1 MHAVVLFSSLRVSR
15 DFIDYPY
22 FADLGALQAAACLRS
37 QGARVQ
43 VVDALAMPGATLEH
57 VDDEVVL
64 GAAEPHV
71 AAALQKAIAG
81 ADILVAQLSPFHRP
95 PLAAPAVLA
104 LLQASRAERPE
115 LPILLAD
122 LYQSGQ
128 HYVAYDST
136 RLLEQYPM
144 ADALLKHEAESALF
158 EVAEELA
165 SGRPNAP
172 LVRDGGEVDDLSGL
186 PLPAWDLVDLD
197 AYFQFHE
204 DVVSRSGRVDWAFPI
219 TGRALPLLTSRGCP
233 FRCIHC
239 SSNPGRRADAPKRQ
253 RRLDAARLAEHLDAL
268 QQHGAQKAIVLDE
281 LANVGEAHFDRLLE
295 QLDTRDLALEI
306 PNGLRADYVLEKHL
320 DVLARRST
328 TLSISA
334 ESGVQRVLDEVV
346 DKQLDLPS
354 IEVACSGAQ
363 RRKLPTLVHFMI
375 GLPGESAAEINTT
388 LDYARS
394 LKERFGA
401 FPSVQFATPLAG
413 TRLAQLSSP
422 GRRSLEVAKDWG
434 PRFQQAPSPSSAC
447 VSPEALR
454 AFKET
459 FDLWLAASGGPKK
472 AILNVTYRCNNHCTF
487 CAVGT
492 RTQLDGNFERQREL
506 LIKYR
511 KAGVTLLDLDGGE
524 PTLNPRLFSLI
535 RFARQAGYEKV
546 NVTTNGRMAAY
557 AEYAKELCESGVTS
571 VLFSLHGH
579 TAWLHAA
586 NVGVPEAFDQ
596 TLEGIAHVQRH
607 AGPALELGANVTVT
621 LSNHRHLMEIAELVH
636 SLGLNWL
643 NIQFLTPFGR
653 ATNTV
658 APDETAAAAETM
670 RVLDAY
676 RDKMKLAVINAPW
689 CFFPGYEQYV
699 VGDMMK
705 LERHMI
711 FVDNEE
717 VNLFEYLKSEREF
730 REECTACPRRVFCG
744 GFYRTHDVAEPT
756 WLVEPADLVRPIAER
771 GMTAA
776 SRSR

>member
-1 MHAVVLFSSLRVSR
+1 MHVVVLFSSLRVSR

-22 FADLGALQAAACLRS
+22 FADLGAVQAAACLRA

-43 VVDALAMPGATLEH
+43 VVDALAIPGATLEH

-64 GAAEPHV
+64 GAAEARV
-71 AAALQKAIAG
+71 ASALQAAVHN
-81 ADILVAQLSPFHRP
+81 ADVLVAQLSPFHRP
-95 PLAAPAVLA
+95 PLAAP
-104 LLQASRAERPE
+104 LLLELLKTCRAGRPE

-128 HYVAYDST
+128 HYVSYDSEG
-136 RLLEQYPM
+136 LLEQYPM
-144 ADALLKHEAESALF
+144 ADALLKHEAEDALF
-158 EVAEELA
+158 NLATELA
-165 SGRPNAP
+165 SGRPSAP
-172 LVRDGGEVDDLSGL
+172 LVRDGGEVEDLSGL
-186 PLPAWDLVDLD
+186 PLPAWDLVDVE

-204 DVVSRSGRVDWAFPI
+204 SVASRLGRTRWAFPI

-239 SSNPGRRADAPKRQ
+239 SSNPGRREDTPKRQ
-253 RRLDAARLAEHLDAL
+253 RRLDPARLKEHLDAL
-268 QQHGAQKAIVLDE
+268 RQLGAQKAIVLDE
-281 LANVGEAHFDRLLE
+281 LANVGEAHFDGLLE
-295 QLDTRDLALEI
+295 ALDAQDLALEI
-306 PNGLRADYVLEKHL
+306 PNGLRADYVLDQHL

-328 TLSISA
+328 TVSISA
-334 ESGVQRVLDEVV
+334 ESGVQRVLDEIVQ
-346 DKQLDLPS
+346 KQLELSNIDR
-354 IEVACSGAQ
+354 VCSGAQ
-363 RRKLPTLVHFMI
+363 QRKLPTLVHFMI
-375 GLPGESAAEINTT
+375 GLPGERASEINST
-388 LDYARS
+388 LEYARS

-422 GRRSLEVAKDWG
+422 GRRSLEVVKDWG
-434 PRFQQAPSPSSAC
+434 PRFQQVPSPSSVC
-447 VSPEALR
+447 VAPSVLR
-454 AFKET
+454 AFKQT
-459 FDLWLAASGGPKK
+459 FDLWLVASGGPKK

-492 RTQLDGNFERQREL
+492 RTQLDGNFERQRQL

-524 PTLNPRLFSLI
+524 PTLNPRLLSLI

-557 AEYAKELCESGVTS
+557 PEYAKELCKSGVTS

-586 NVGVPEAFDQ
+586 NVGVAEAFDQ
-596 TLEGIAHVQRH
+596 TLEGIANIQRH

-621 LSNHRHLMEIAELVH
+621 LSNHRHLMDIAELVQ

-658 APDETAAAAETM
+658 APDEKAAAAETM

-676 RDKMKLAVINAPW
+676 GDKMKLAVINAPW
-689 CFFPGYEQYV
+689 CFFPGYEQFV

-730 REECTACPRRVFCG
+730 REECAPCPRRVFCG
-744 GFYRTHDVAEPT
+744 GFYRTQDVAEPT
-756 WLVEPADLVRPIAER
+756 WLIAPADLVRPIAEQ

-776 SRSR
+776 ARSR